1 MRART
6 INTNAWNR
14 IRYTAWAP
22 VYDLVGRRFDRQRRD
37 SIQMLQL
44 VPGERTLIVGAGTGA
59 DLPHIPSGVTVVA
72 TDLTPAMLARARRR
86 RGAPAH
92 FALMDGHRLAVRD
105 AAFDAAVLHLI
116 LAVLPDPV
124 RCLQEVARVVR
135 PGGRVA
141 VFDKFVQSAPGLGLR
156 ALNVV
161 TSALFTD
168 ITRRLEEIV
177 ERAAVPL
184 AVERDAPALLG
195 GVYRHVILRRTSAA

>member
-1 MRART
+1 MRASL
-6 INTNAWNR
+6 INTNTWNR
-14 IRYTAWAP
+14 IRYSAWAP

-44 VPGERTLIVGAGTGA
+44 APGERTLIVGAGTGA
-59 DLPHIPSGVTVVA
+59 DLPHIPPGVTVVA
-72 TDLTPAMLARARRR
+72 TDLTAAMLARARRR

-92 FALMDGHRLAVRD
+92 FAIMDGHRLAAQD

-124 RCLQEVARVVR
+124 ACVREVARVVR

-141 VFDKFVQSAPGLGLR
+141 VFDKFLRGAPTLAMR

-168 ITRRLEEIV
+168 VTRRLEDIL
-177 ERAAVPL
+177 ERAAAPL
-184 AVERDAPALLG
+184 VIERDSPALLG
-195 GVYRHVILRRTSAA
+195 GLFRHVILRRARVG

>member
-1 MRART
+1 MPSRLL
-6 INTNAWNR
+6 NTNAWNR

-44 VPGERTLIVGAGTGA
+44 ASGERTLIVGAGTGA
-59 DLPHIPSGVTVVA
+59 DLPHIPGGVVVVA
-72 TDLTPAMLARARRR
+72 TDLTVAMLARARRR
-86 RGAPAH
+86 RGTPAH
-92 FALMDGHRLAVRD
+92 FAIMDGHRLAAPD
-105 AAFDAAVLHLI
+105 GAFDAAVLHLI

-124 RCLQEVARVVR
+124 RCVQEVSRVVR

-141 VFDKFVQSAPGLGLR
+141 VFDKFVQSAPSLGLR

-168 ITRRLEEIV
+168 VTRRLEEIL
-177 ERAAVPL
+177 ERAAAPL
-184 AVERDAPALLG
+184 AVERDSPALLG
-195 GVYRHVILRRTSAA
+195 GLYRHVILRRTADR